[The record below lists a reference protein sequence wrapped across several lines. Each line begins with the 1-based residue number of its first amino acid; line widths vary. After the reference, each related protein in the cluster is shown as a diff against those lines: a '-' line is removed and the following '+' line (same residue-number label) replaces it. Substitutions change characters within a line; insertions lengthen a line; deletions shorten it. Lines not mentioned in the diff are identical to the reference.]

1 MGNFCCGNPSHHS
14 EQEPGLQN
22 EREALLSSCS
32 SCVVN
37 EQITS
42 PQNSVFSQNTTELQN
57 KIGSADICNN
67 GAVATKSF
75 SPQSSVAIEAD
86 FESERYGTNI
96 QQLKN
101 SHQEQACTGERTIV
115 ASKLITPSVCNRTE
129 DRCSNVETLQDV
141 NFPLRASTQT
151 GPDLK
156 VVQDEKYDSLHTAQQ
171 IESESNLQKPAGK
184 IQDTN
189 ATQEVKLAYTVN
201 GITSAED
208 HRIDS
213 NSWERI
219 STSENPEKVE
229 KCAHIEAMQKTV
241 KNDERNK
248 VVDTVS
254 QKCQSNLLT
263 QSAVGTY
270 SSIMDN
276 SASTAKRARISQGSN
291 CNVSGL
297 KEEHGEAETVLD
309 EDEERAKTF
318 QNKQSDCR
326 MEEMKNCQPSEELIR
341 ANAQII
347 ELVSDTPELK
357 EDLSSDERSLWEA
370 GVAEETAEN
379 MKVCNQECFDGE
391 EDLYRDEAEI
401 EKEKNQR
408 LTSESQPAAATKWST
423 IEPGVDV
430 LEYCAR
436 EWKGNTAKAQL
447 MKEAYEAV
455 CQTFSSVRR
464 VRGDNYCALRATLFQ
479 VLSNVKL
486 LPCLQQDDLIQL
498 PEKLIAANYI
508 WIKQWYFG
516 VQDSGN
522 ENPVKKLMEYLTVLK
537 QKWIQICEIDSV
549 KERQAVCEEIFKND
563 QEEYRLYEAVK
574 ILMLAK
580 AIELDNDKMQEKE
593 IPLFC
598 WLLFARDTSADP
610 YQFMKNH
617 LNHVGYTGGLDQVE
631 MFLLGYSLQLTIRVF
646 RLYKFGTDEFVTFYP
661 NDHKEDWP
669 MVTLITE
676 DDRHYNVPVENAQVT
691 QI

>member
-219 STSENPEKVE
+219 
-229 KCAHIEAMQKTV
+229 
-241 KNDERNK
+241 
-248 VVDTVS
+248 
-254 QKCQSNLLT
+254 
-263 QSAVGTY
+263 
-270 SSIMDN
+270 
-276 SASTAKRARISQGSN
+276 
-291 CNVSGL
+291 SGL

>member
-42 PQNSVFSQNTTELQN
+42 SQNSVFSQNMSQLQN
-57 KIGSADICNN
+57 KIGSAGICNN
-67 GAVATKSF
+67 GAVATKS
-75 SPQSSVAIEAD
+75 
-86 FESERYGTNI
+86 
-96 QQLKN
+96 
-101 SHQEQACTGERTIV
+101 
-115 ASKLITPSVCNRTE
+115 
-129 DRCSNVETLQDV
+129 
-141 NFPLRASTQT
+141 FPLRASTQT

-156 VVQDEKYDSLHTAQQ
+156 VVQDEKDDSLHTAQR

-184 IQDTN
+184 VQDTN

-208 HRIDS
+208 HQIDS
-213 NSWERI
+213 NSWKRI
-219 STSENPEKVE
+219 STSENPEKEE
-229 KCAHIEAMQKTV
+229 KYVHIEAMQKTM
-241 KNDERNK
+241 KNNERK
-248 VVDTVS
+248 EVVDTVS

-276 SASTAKRARISQGSN
+276 SASAAKRARIFQGSN
-291 CNVSGL
+291 CNASL
-297 KEEHGEAETVLD
+297 KEEDGEAEMVLD

-326 MEEMKNCQPSEELIR
+326 MEEMNNCQPNDELIC
-341 ANAQII
+341 ASAQVI

-357 EDLSSDERSLWEA
+357 EDLSKDEGSFWEA
-370 GVAEETAEN
+370 GIAEETAEN
-379 MKVCNQECFDGE
+379 MKACNQECFDGE

-423 IEPGVDV
+423 VEPGVDV

-455 CQTFSSVRR
+455 RQTFSSVRR
-464 VRGDNYCALRATLFQ
+464 VRGDNYCALRAALFQ
-479 VLSNVKL
+479 ILSNVKL

-522 ENPVKKLMEYLTVLK
+522 ENPVEKLMEYLTVLK
-537 QKWIQICEIDSV
+537 QQWIQICEIDSV
-549 KERQAVCEEIFKND
+549 KERQAVCEEIFKNN
-563 QEEYRLYEAVK
+563 QEEYRLYEAMK

-580 AIELDNDKMQEKE
+580 AIELKNDQVQEKE

>member
-219 STSENPEKVE
+219 S
-229 KCAHIEAMQKTV
+229 
-241 KNDERNK
+241 
-248 VVDTVS
+248 
-254 QKCQSNLLT
+254 
-263 QSAVGTY
+263 
-270 SSIMDN
+270 
-276 SASTAKRARISQGSN
+276 
-291 CNVSGL
+291 SGL

>member
-42 PQNSVFSQNTTELQN
+42 SQNSVFSQNMSQLQN
-57 KIGSADICNN
+57 KIGSAGICNN
-67 GAVATKSF
+67 GAVATKS
-75 SPQSSVAIEAD
+75 
-86 FESERYGTNI
+86 
-96 QQLKN
+96 
-101 SHQEQACTGERTIV
+101 
-115 ASKLITPSVCNRTE
+115 
-129 DRCSNVETLQDV
+129 
-141 NFPLRASTQT
+141 FPLRASTQT

-156 VVQDEKYDSLHTAQQ
+156 VVQDEKDDSLHTAQR

-184 IQDTN
+184 VQDTN

-208 HRIDS
+208 HQIDS
-213 NSWERI
+213 NSWKRI
-219 STSENPEKVE
+219 SS
-229 KCAHIEAMQKTV
+229 
-241 KNDERNK
+241 
-248 VVDTVS
+248 
-254 QKCQSNLLT
+254 
-263 QSAVGTY
+263 
-270 SSIMDN
+270 
-276 SASTAKRARISQGSN
+276 
-291 CNVSGL
+291 L
-297 KEEHGEAETVLD
+297 KEEDGEAEMVLD

-326 MEEMKNCQPSEELIR
+326 MEEMNNCQPNDELIC
-341 ANAQII
+341 ASAQVI

-357 EDLSSDERSLWEA
+357 EDLSKDEGSFWEA
-370 GVAEETAEN
+370 GIAEETAEN
-379 MKVCNQECFDGE
+379 MKACNQECFDGE

-423 IEPGVDV
+423 VEPGVDV

-455 CQTFSSVRR
+455 RQTFSSVRR
-464 VRGDNYCALRATLFQ
+464 VRGDNYCALRAALFQ
-479 VLSNVKL
+479 ILSNVKL

-522 ENPVKKLMEYLTVLK
+522 ENPVEKLMEYLTVLK
-537 QKWIQICEIDSV
+537 QQWIQICEIDSV
-549 KERQAVCEEIFKND
+549 KERQAVCEEIFKNN
-563 QEEYRLYEAVK
+563 QEEYRLYEAMK

-580 AIELDNDKMQEKE
+580 AIELKNDQVQEKE

>member
-67 GAVATKSF
+67 GAVATKS
-75 SPQSSVAIEAD
+75 
-86 FESERYGTNI
+86 
-96 QQLKN
+96 
-101 SHQEQACTGERTIV
+101 
-115 ASKLITPSVCNRTE
+115 
-129 DRCSNVETLQDV
+129 
-141 NFPLRASTQT
+141 FPLRASTQT

-291 CNVSGL
+291 CNVSSGL

-447 MKEAYEAV
+447 MKE
-455 CQTFSSVRR
+455 
-464 VRGDNYCALRATLFQ
+464 
-479 VLSNVKL
+479 
-486 LPCLQQDDLIQL
+486 L

>member
-219 STSENPEKVE
+219 S
-229 KCAHIEAMQKTV
+229 
-241 KNDERNK
+241 
-248 VVDTVS
+248 
-254 QKCQSNLLT
+254 
-263 QSAVGTY
+263 
-270 SSIMDN
+270 
-276 SASTAKRARISQGSN
+276 
-291 CNVSGL
+291 SGL

-447 MKEAYEAV
+447 MKE
-455 CQTFSSVRR
+455 
-464 VRGDNYCALRATLFQ
+464 
-479 VLSNVKL
+479 
-486 LPCLQQDDLIQL
+486 L